1 MARLAESFEALV
13 RDGDRFT
20 IEAPTE
26 WAQGRTLYGGM
37 TLALAHEAAR
47 RYFDDLPPLLSA
59 QCVFVGPASGTI
71 HFLPGLLRRGRSTTM
86 VAVEAVGDQGPILR
100 ASFVFGASRDS
111 AVSVDAPGLPEVST
125 PDDAIPLF
133 ATGNERAPGFTANFD
148 MRLGGGAQ
156 GVSGGEPMMATWA
169 RFREAP
175 GANPVSALL
184 ALADA
189 PPPAAI
195 TRFPTLAPLSSVT
208 WHIDLVE
215 QPDDVDGWHLLRAN
229 AEHAADGMT
238 TQDMKL
244 WREDG
249 LLLAIGRQSIAI
261 FA

>member
-1 MARLAESFEALV
+1 MARLAESFDALR

-20 IEAPTE
+20 ITAPEA

-37 TLALAHEAAR
+37 TMALAHEAAR
-47 RYFDDLPPLLSA
+47 RYFDDLPPLRSA
-59 QCVFVGPASGTI
+59 QCVFVGPAAGRV
-71 HFLPGLLRRGRSTTM
+71 HFLPGILRKGRSTTM
-86 VAVEAVGDQGPILR
+86 VAVEAVSDDGPVLR
-100 ASFVFGASRDS
+100 ASFVFGSSRDS
-111 AVSVDAPGLPEVST
+111 AVAVEAPGLPEVST
-125 PDDAIPLF
+125 PDEAIPLF

-169 RFREAP
+169 KFRDPP
-175 GANPVSALL
+175 GGDPVSALL

-195 TRFPTLAPLSSVT
+195 TRFPQVAPLSSVT
-208 WHIDLVE
+208 WHIDLVARPE
-215 QPDDVDGWHLLRAN
+215 EVDGWHLLRAE
-229 AEHAADGMT
+229 AEHSGEGMT

-249 LLLAIGRQSIAI
+249 QLLAIGRQNIAI